1 MAISSVKEVFE
12 KMPVAFNSAAAA
24 GLNAVFQFNLSGAEG
39 GEWFAEIKDNA
50 CSVGQGVHAA
60 PSVTL
65 SLADVDWLAICNK
78 QLDGMSA
85 FMSGKLK
92 ATGNIML
99 AQRIPSLFPL

>member
-1 MAISSVKEVFE
+1 MALSSVKEVFE
-12 KMPVAFNSAAAA
+12 KMPVVFNSAAAA

-39 GEWFAEIKDNA
+39 GEWFAEIKDNT
-50 CSVGQGVHAA
+50 CTVGQGVHAS
-60 PSVTL
+60 PSVSL

-99 AQRIPSLFPL
+99 AQRIASLFPL